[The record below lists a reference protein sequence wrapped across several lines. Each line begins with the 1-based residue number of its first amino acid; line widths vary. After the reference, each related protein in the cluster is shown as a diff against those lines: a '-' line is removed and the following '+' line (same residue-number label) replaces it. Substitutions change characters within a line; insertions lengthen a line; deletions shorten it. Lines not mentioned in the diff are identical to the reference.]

1 MTATSATVC
10 VIEPGSVALKVLCA
24 HRREA
29 PITGLSRTETRT
41 IDSKMRR
48 FTVSPPP
55 ELEVP
60 EPAPH
65 LRGPAARSRFG
76 SSAWHH
82 MTMPASE
89 TTYRRDPVSELFDG
103 PAATH
108 PAPAYARPAPLGSPP
123 PLP

>member
-65 LRGPAARSRFG
+65 AGGPAARSRIG
-76 SSAWHH
+76 ASAWHH
-82 MTMPASE
+82 ITLPASE
-89 TTYRRDPVSELFDG
+89 TSYRRHPESWPFAA

-108 PAPAYARPAPLGSPP
+108 QGAACSRPGP
-123 PLP
+123 